1 LWVEFGVK
9 SILLVSKNSSL
20 SVAETCEYSALLL
33 IRLVTVL
40 NHPLVENRI
49 DSGNGEVLGLG
60 GLS

>member
-1 LWVEFGVK
+1 MEFGVK

-33 IRLVTVL
+33 IRPVTVL